1 MLTPNLDIARKRTKN
16 KILIRNDLYKVTNAQ
31 KEIGKI
37 KNILLKLMV
46 VR

>member
-31 KEIGKI
+31 KEIGKN
-37 KNILLKLMV
+37 KKYF
-46 VR
+46 RF